1 MPIGIY
7 IIGKKRTMM
16 TERMTYRWLW
26 SCLIAGG
33 LLLLTG
39 CADSFEEVQQPS
51 PVPQPEEESHL
62 ELHAITR
69 TSDAYIIPNAENP
82 ASSVQLF
89 LYTLTP
95 TNDDP
100 NLYTGTEG
108 TFSYNNNQWSPATA
122 ITVKE
127 ETQYYMYGYM
137 PGTLG
142 SSVSVEAADL
152 NGDYSKGI
160 DLTLSNLPAIT
171 LDDISVLV
179 GVQRV
184 GSTTTAESPDVK
196 EGQYGFRSGIKGEN
210 FVNLLM
216 AHLYAKLKLSF
227 KIDPDYAELR
237 SIHIKKVKLTSRYTD
252 GASVTVNLRDG
263 KGIGNPTFPSAS
275 EGTDE
280 QDEHNVT
287 IFESSSTVPQ
297 KVLDKALV
305 TLENPFLTLDIPA
318 YCRPIAV
325 EKGKTYNLTL
335 TTTYDV
341 YDTAGENLGERT
353 SVNKIKFSMAN
364 VRPGNE
370 NNIVLTVKPTYLYI
384 LSDNDLDNPVI
395 DVGS

>member
-1 MPIGIY
+1 
-7 IIGKKRTMM
+7 M

-39 CADSFEEVQQPS
+39 ACSDRTGDEPHPS
-51 PVPQPEEESHL
+51 PVPQPEEGSKL
-62 ELHAITR
+62 ELYAITR
-69 TSDAYIIPNAENP
+69 TDGAYSIPDAETP
-82 ASSVQLF
+82 ATSVKLF

-95 TNDDP
+95 TNENP
-100 NLYTGTEG
+100 NNYTESDGS
-108 TFSYNNNQWSPATA
+108 FSYNNNQWSPATA
-122 ITVKE
+122 ISVKE

-142 SSVSVEAADL
+142 GSVSVTASDL
-152 NGDYSKGI
+152 NGDYSKGV

-171 LDDISVLV
+171 LDDIGVLV

-184 GSTTTAESPDVK
+184 GSTTMELPDVK

-227 KIDPDYAELR
+227 KLDPDYAELR
-237 SIHIKKVKLTSRYTD
+237 SIHLKKVTLTSKYAD

-263 KGIGNPTFPSAS
+263 KGIGNPTFPSSS
-275 EGTDE
+275 EGA
-280 QDEHNVT
+280 DEHIVT
-287 IFESSSTVPQ
+287 LLKTTDPE

-305 TLENPFLTLDIPA
+305 NSENPAMALDIPA

-325 EKGKTYNLTL
+325 EEGKTYNLTL